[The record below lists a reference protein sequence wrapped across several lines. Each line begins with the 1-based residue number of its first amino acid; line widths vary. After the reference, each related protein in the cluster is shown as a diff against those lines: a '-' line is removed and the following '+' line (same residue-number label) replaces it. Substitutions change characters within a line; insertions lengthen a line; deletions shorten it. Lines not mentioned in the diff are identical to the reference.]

1 MLVIKGLKLPNFFFD
16 IRLSMYEQN
25 ASVKILLKTG
35 LVGKDLLDRG
45 KIIQVFDFGYN
56 NNAIRNQKHFQ
67 PISFPIFI
75 STLTDIG
82 QINWIFL

>member
-35 LVGKDLLDRG
+35 LVGKDLLDQG
-45 KIIQVFDFGYN
+45 KIIQVWLTLG
-56 NNAIRNQKHFQ
+56 ITIMLLETKHISNQSLMVMLLIARLPIPHFQ
-67 PISFPIFI
+67 KI
-75 STLTDIG
+75 
-82 QINWIFL
+82 